1 VRKSRAAK
9 RLSIRS
15 ASKGANVSLSPPLK
29 LKKNIAQLKKSQH
42 KTAKNAQK
50 RNKN

>member
-1 VRKSRAAK
+1 MRKSRAAK

-15 ASKGANVSLSPPLK
+15 ASKGTNVSLSPPFK